1 MIRIMDVLTLRCTE
15 SLLSISITDHGF
27 ELFGGVVHSPD
38 STVHY
43 VGNIGVV
50 DMDSQS
56 RQLLRVNGEIVTG
69 IEHHQVLNLD
79 DDGARWE
86 GDVLGE
92 SPFGWGIAY
101 DSEGRK
107 MYEGFRIG
115 NANYYYGSSYYSDI
129 GILEYEG
136 EWCDGKRWENGAHYD
151 RSGKLLFKGEWINDS
166 HQIERRVVITA
177 NTRFCHNRVEELVV
191 NCDCCNNENWKAL
204 DLSYFPSLRKLAIGD
219 NCFHNVEVVK
229 LVGLRELE
237 SVEIGCECFRKEW
250 RGEVDQS
257 HCDLYLKAC
266 ERLKELKIGRGSF
279 GNCEKFVAEGLPS
292 LEVVEI
298 GDLHEN
304 GWGFAGASL
313 ELKGSDASWR

>member
-38 STVHY
+38 STYHY

-86 GDVLGE
+86 GDGLGE
-92 SPFGWGIAY
+92 SQFGWGIAY

-129 GILEYEG
+129 GILEYE
-136 EWCDGKRWENGAHYD
+136 
-151 RSGKLLFKGEWINDS
+151 
-166 HQIERRVVITA
+166 
-177 NTRFCHNRVEELVV
+177 
-191 NCDCCNNENWKAL
+191 
-204 DLSYFPSLRKLAIGD
+204 
-219 NCFHNVEVVK
+219 
-229 LVGLRELE
+229 
-237 SVEIGCECFRKEW
+237 
-250 RGEVDQS
+250 
-257 HCDLYLKAC
+257 
-266 ERLKELKIGRGSF
+266 
-279 GNCEKFVAEGLPS
+279 
-292 LEVVEI
+292 
-298 GDLHEN
+298 
-304 GWGFAGASL
+304 
-313 ELKGSDASWR
+313 